1 MISARVQP
9 LSKVEETT
17 EVMKE
22 PFVFKFPQWQLVW
35 TSMCHLCAI
44 GCHWL
49 PWVFWE
55 VPWWSPKSLEFV
67 AVSPSNIWVFHGY
80 FIGVLI
86 HPGVVVIPAD
96 PSSLMCNSGGFPWNA
111 RNPSLCGR
119 TGKGWCLRNRQA
131 HVLAISERLIGKAAN
146 FADWEWFN
154 IC

>member
-1 MISARVQP
+1 

-35 TSMCHLCAI
+35 TSKSAI
-44 GCHWL
+44 Y
-49 PWVFWE
+49 
-55 VPWWSPKSLEFV
+55 VPLVAMAFLRSPLVKPKIAGICGSF
-67 AVSPSNIWVFHGY
+67 SQQNMGISWVFHWG
-80 FIGVLI
+80 F
-86 HPGVVVIPAD
+86 D
-96 PSSLMCNSGGFPWNA
+96 PSSCGGYPSLMCNSGGFPWNA

-131 HVLAISERLIGKAAN
+131 HFLAISERLIGKAAN